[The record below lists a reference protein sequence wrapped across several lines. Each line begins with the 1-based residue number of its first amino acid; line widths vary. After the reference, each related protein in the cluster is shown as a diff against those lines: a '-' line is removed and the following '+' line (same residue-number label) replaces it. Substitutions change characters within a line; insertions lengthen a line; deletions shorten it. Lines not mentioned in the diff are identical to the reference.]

1 MKIGFIG
8 LGKMG
13 SGLAKNLIRAG
24 YDVLL
29 FDINPQ
35 AVRKVSDVGGIIADT
50 PAEIGKEA
58 DVVFTS
64 LPLPKHLLEL
74 LFTSD
79 NLLRFMNPGSALI
92 DVSTIDPSTARLIA
106 DEAQKNKV
114 EFLACPLG
122 KGPAQAE
129 EGIEPI
135 FAGGKIEVFNKYKEI
150 LGKIGN
156 PVSYLGD
163 VEQSTAFKLISN
175 MVGMANLSVI
185 SEGFQLAEQLGID
198 PKQFK
203 ELMHNTGANSA
214 QLALRGPLILD
225 NNYTSMFSVDLAE
238 KDVRLGVEMAEGI
251 GNPVQFSKITLYH
264 LQEAQKLSLGSKDA
278 AAVYQ
283 TFKNKSNKV
292 PY

>member
-13 SGLAKNLIRAG
+13 SGLARNLIRSG

-35 AVRKVSDVGGIIADT
+35 AVKKVSDVGGIIADA
-50 PAEIGKEA
+50 PAKIGKEA

-64 LPLPKHLLEL
+64 LPLPQHLIEL
-74 LFTSD
+74 LITSD
-79 NLLRFMNPGSALI
+79 SLLRYMNPGSVLI
-92 DVSTIDPSTARLIA
+92 DVSTIDPGTARLVA
-106 DEAQKNKV
+106 EEAQKNEV

-129 EGIEPI
+129 ESTEPI
-135 FAGGKIEVFNKYKEI
+135 FAGGKKEVFNKYKEI

-175 MVGMANLSVI
+175 MVGMANLSVL

-203 ELMHNTGANSA
+203 ELMHDTGANSA
-214 QLALRGPLILD
+214 QLSLRGPLILD
-225 NNYTSMFSVDLAE
+225 NNYTPMFSVDLAE

-251 GNPVQFSKITLYH
+251 GLPVQFSKMTLYH
-264 LQEAQKLSLGSKDA
+264 LQEAQKISLGGKDA

-283 TFKNKSNKV
+283 TFSNYAKRN
-292 PY
+292 